1 MPLRSWPALSS
12 DQSRV
17 AEPVPSGNS
26 GGVSLGFSE
35 VRRAKLRF
43 GLLTAAVALLV
54 FLVLLLSTLAGALV
68 GSLTGALSGLQAQGL
83 AYAADARDNIV
94 ASRLEPS
101 AADAVAAVPGVAA
114 VGSVGTFTTRA
125 DIAGTAQDLQVFGFE
140 PGAPG
145 APGGLSAGR
154 LPEAQGETAIDGGG
168 VEIGDT
174 VVLEPTGVPLTVV
187 GQLRGAQF
195 NGIPTAYV
203 VLDTYGVA
211 IEAAN
216 PGLPFVPVNA
226 VAFDVADGADP
237 EQVAADITATVPG
250 VVGYSRDM
258 AVDRIPGIS
267 SITQSFGILVGLTFI
282 IGIVVI
288 GFFFLIL
295 TVQKMASLT
304 LLRAVGASTA
314 YLVRALLLQIAFVV
328 AGGLV
333 VGTLLTVL
341 AVRGASAGLPI
352 TISPSTLAASALGVI
367 LLALLGSTIT
377 LLRVRRID
385 PASVVSR
392 PSLGGLA

>member
-1 MPLRSWPALSS
+1 M
-12 DQSRV
+12 
-17 AEPVPSGNS
+17 
-26 GGVSLGFSE
+26 SLGLAE

-43 GLLTAAVALLV
+43 GLLTAAVSLLV
-54 FLVLLLSTLAGALV
+54 FLVLLLSTLAGALI

-83 AYAADARDNIV
+83 AYASDARDNIV

-101 AADAVAAVPGVAA
+101 TADAVAAVPGVAA

-140 PGAPG
+140 PSAPG

-154 LPEAQGETAIDGGG
+154 LPTAAGETAIDGGG
-168 VEIGDT
+168 VELGDT
-174 VVLEPTGVPLTVV
+174 IVLEPTGVPLTVV

-203 VLDTYGVA
+203 DLDTYGVA

-226 VAFDVADGADP
+226 IAFDVADGTDP
-237 EQVAADITATVPG
+237 EQVAADVTATVPG
-250 VVGYSRDM
+250 VVGYTRDM

-295 TVQKMASLT
+295 TVQKLRAFT
-304 LLRAVGASTA
+304 LLRAIGASTGSLA
-314 YLVRALLLQIAFVV
+314 TMVALQIT
-328 AGGLV
+328 LV
-333 VGTLLTVL
+333 VIVASAIALGLTLLAVQGLNTGIPVSLDPLLITITVA
-341 AVRGASAGLPI
+341 AVLVFSLLAGLLSI
-352 TISPSTLAASALGVI
+352 RRIS
-367 LLALLGSTIT
+367 
-377 LLRVRRID
+377 RID
-385 PASVVSR
+385 PATAVGAR
-392 PSLGGLA
+392 